1 MHFLSVCD
9 MYLCV
14 LIFVQVHGG
23 QRWTLIWCLPQLFS
37 IFSETGFHQF
47 SEGWTVSSKE
57 LPISPCQH
65 WDSDTYYFTELC
77 MWMLG
82 SQTHVCMLA
91 WQTLH
96 QLSHL
101 PASLKKKKVCFNQIL
116 YALKIQPSLLF
127 QFQNAAALRWPEVPI
142 PTFSHQISSIIKVYF
157 HQVNSHS
164 QFLNNHITLAAE
176 QRREL
181 ISTLTTHLKE

>member
-23 QRWTLIWCLPQLFS
+23 QRWTLIWCLPQLLS

-47 SEGWTVSSKE
+47 SEDWTVSSKE

-101 PASLKKKKVCFNQIL
+101 PASLKKKKCVLIRF
-116 YALKIQPSLLF
+116 YMHLK
-127 QFQNAAALRWPEVPI
+127 
-142 PTFSHQISSIIKVYF
+142 FSHLYSSSFKMQQPLGGQKFPFQHFLIK
-157 HQVNSHS
+157 
-164 QFLNNHITLAAE
+164 FLVSSKFTFIK
-176 QRREL
+176 
-181 ISTLTTHLKE
+181 STLTVSF

>member
-1 MHFLSVCD
+1 MHSLSVCD
-9 MYLCV
+9 MYLYVFLYLCKYTEAK
-14 LIFVQVHGG
+14 GG
-23 QRWTLIWCLPQLFS
+23 TLIWCLPQLLS
-37 IFSETGFHQF
+37 IFSETGFHEF
-47 SEGWTVSSKE
+47 SKGCPVSSKE

-65 WDSDTYYFTELC
+65 WDSDTYYFTQLC

-82 SQTHVCMLA
+82 IQTHVCMLA
-91 WQTLH
+91 WQTLY

-101 PASLKKKKVCFNQIL
+101 PASLKKSVLIRF
-116 YALKIQPSLLF
+116 YMYLK
-127 QFQNAAALRWPEVPI
+127 
-142 PTFSHQISSIIKVYF
+142 FSHLYSSSFKMQQPLGSQKFPFQHFLIKLLVSSKF
-157 HQVNSHS
+157 TFTKSTLS